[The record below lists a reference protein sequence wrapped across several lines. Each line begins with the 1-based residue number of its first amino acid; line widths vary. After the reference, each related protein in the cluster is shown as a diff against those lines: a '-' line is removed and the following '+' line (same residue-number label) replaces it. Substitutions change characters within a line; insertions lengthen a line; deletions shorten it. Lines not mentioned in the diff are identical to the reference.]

1 VKTYRLVFGA
11 MLGVSLCAAQ
21 ASAQSTSPSSTA
33 GWQGQFVPYLWA
45 SGLDGQVG
53 IDNRT
58 AEVDASFGNVLSHL
72 HFAAMG
78 MADARLNKFV
88 VVADAFYT
96 DLRGEDAT
104 PGPLFSSVEPR
115 QKVFFLTP
123 EAGYRVVDRSG
134 ASLDVLG
141 GIRLWHLSSELQ
153 FQSGLLPG
161 VNLERSRGWVDAI
174 VGARVRK
181 DFSHK
186 WAADVYGDVGGG
198 GSDPTYQIVA
208 TANLNLHERYGLTL
222 GYRYLKVDYDKDNF
236 LMDTAMKG
244 PIVGFAIKF

>member
-1 VKTYRLVFGA
+1 VKTHRIVLGA
-11 MLGVSLCAAQ
+11 MLGLAWSAAQ
-21 ASAQSTSPSSTA
+21 ASAQSTSPLSNA

-45 SGLDGQVG
+45 SGIDGQVG
-53 IDNRT
+53 INNRT
-58 AEVDASFGNVLSHL
+58 ADIDASFGNILSHL

-78 MADARLNKFV
+78 MADAHLNKFV
-88 VVADAFYT
+88 VLADAFYT

-104 PGPLFSSVEPR
+104 PGPLFSSVEPQ

-123 EAGYRVVDRSG
+123 QAGYRVVNRSD

-141 GIRLWHLSSELQ
+141 GVRLWHLSSELQ

-174 VGARVRK
+174 VGARARK

-186 WAADVYGDVGGG
+186 WAANVYGDVGGG

-208 TANLNLHERYGLTL
+208 TANLNLHERYGLAL

-236 LMDTAMKG
+236 LMDTALKG
-244 PIVGFAIKF
+244 PIVGFEIKF